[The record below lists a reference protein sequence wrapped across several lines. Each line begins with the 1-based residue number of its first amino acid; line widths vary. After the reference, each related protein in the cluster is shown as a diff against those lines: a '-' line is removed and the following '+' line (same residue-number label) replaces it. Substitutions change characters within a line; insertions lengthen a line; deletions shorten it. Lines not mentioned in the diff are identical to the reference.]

1 MQINER
7 IKKLRE
13 DCIENDE
20 LYKKRLSPY
29 YIKENNITEVWACAY
44 EVGDTGKK
52 VLNCKPS
59 LLAVRENR
67 FGDMILVEYKKNS
80 KETKSIN
87 SGVQIYSRMVFTNR
101 NDCINMY
108 NKLVKFEYK
117 KAMLKIEEI
126 RKDYIQI

>member
-1 MQINER
+1 
-7 IKKLRE
+7 
-13 DCIENDE
+13 
-20 LYKKRLSPY
+20 
-29 YIKENNITEVWACAY
+29 
-44 EVGDTGKK
+44 
-52 VLNCKPS
+52 
-59 LLAVRENR
+59 
-67 FGDMILVEYKKNS
+67 MILVEYKKNS